1 MLLPEESDLFLG
13 GGRKKPIPYEDKSRE
28 QLIHEAKEWRKVA
41 GAWRGEYMEELNMRE
56 HELRV
61 RTRTL
66 VLFWSFLL
74 VSCMGFW
81 ALVIYLIARCW
92 R

>member
-1 MLLPEESDLFLG
+1 ML
-13 GGRKKPIPYEDKSRE
+13 
-28 QLIHEAKEWRKVA
+28 
-41 GAWRGEYMEELNMRE
+41 
-56 HELRV
+56 HELKV

-66 VLFWSFLL
+66 VLFWTFLL